1 MSTRTTLGPLGNP
14 TPFMF
19 VTIPEACAVTGLT
32 RKQVDHILARE
43 LGAMHVATKRHGQRV
58 LSELGLCLVEVAN
71 AYRESVTAP
80 IRKVI
85 YKLLAQ
91 DPIKDT
97 VEHKDNVCSLTV
109 RVDMCKHR
117 VQAGLKALESAKGL
131 ISADPEIMR
140 GEPCIKGT
148 RIPVYALA
156 AIAEA
161 KGPEAALRTYPQ
173 CSLHHVEAARR
184 YALAYPPRGRP
195 KSNVPKARDH
205 QASKKVVR
213 KKVKSLAA

>member
-1 MSTRTTLGPLGNP
+1 MSTRSTLSPLGKP

-19 VTIPEACAVTGLT
+19 VTISEACAVTGLT
-32 RKQVDHILARE
+32 RKQVDHILVRE
-43 LGAMHVATKRHGQRV
+43 LGAMHVATKRQGQLV
-58 LSELGLCLVEVAN
+58 LSELGLCLLEVAN
-71 AYRESVTAP
+71 AYRESLTSP

-85 YKLLAQ
+85 YKLFAQ
-91 DPIKDT
+91 DPAKDT
-97 VEHKDNVCSLTV
+97 VEHKDDVCSLTV
-109 RVDMCKHR
+109 RVDMCKRR
-117 VQAGLKALESAKGL
+117 VQEGLKALANAKEL

-140 GEPCIKGT
+140 GEPCIRGT

-161 KGPEAALRTYPQ
+161 KGPEVALRTYPQ
-173 CSLHHVEAARR
+173 CGLHHVEAARR

-195 KSNVPKARDH
+195 RNKAPKAKGR
-205 QASKKVVR
+205 QVSKKVVR